1 MGSSNFLWVLAS
13 HFPPPT
19 SHFYAS
25 SLPFDPHITPPA
37 YMSADVPGI
46 GGVLKSR
53 PEDFLVEEIP
63 AYEPC
68 GEGEHLYLW
77 VQKRGMATLHM
88 LRLLADHFGVK
99 RDAVSCAG
107 LKDTHAVT
115 TQMVSIHLPGK
126 KDADLSAFQHEQ
138 VSILWTHRHAN
149 KLRRGHLKGNRF
161 IIRVRNARASQA
173 VHAHKA
179 LMKLV
184 HSGAPNRIGAQRFG
198 MLGNNHIVGRA
209 LILGD
214 FQGALD
220 ALLGPNTKHPEVHAE
235 ARALFA
241 AGKYE
246 DAMHAMPRSAHAE
259 RRCLSVLA
267 RGEDAKRAVYSIER
281 LIQSFLVTAW
291 QSAVF
296 NAVLDERIGD
306 GTYARLLEGDLA
318 FKHDNG
324 AVFPIDAA
332 TLADTGVVD
341 PNLTLAARLK
351 RVDISPSGP
360 MWGPEMT
367 EAAAAVGEMEL
378 RIMESSGVPLERL
391 RAYWQQS
398 REALLGQRRA
408 LRIPVTHPDVEG
420 GMDEHGE
427 YVKLRFELPRGSFAT
442 SVMQEIMKVDPT
454 GEEEDA

>member
-1 MGSSNFLWVLAS
+1 MKGNK
-13 HFPPPT
+13 PPVPP
-19 SHFYAS
+19 YPWP
-25 SLPFDPHITPPA
+25 LPFDPHITPPA
-37 YMSADVPGI
+37 YMTADVPGI
-46 GGVLKSR
+46 GGVLKAR

-77 VQKRGMATLHM
+77 VQKRGMATMHM
-88 LRLLADHFGVK
+88 LRLLADHFGV
-99 RDAVSCAG
+99 RREAVSCAG

-115 TQMVSIHLPGK
+115 TQMVSVHLPGK
-126 KDADLSAFQHEQ
+126 KNAEHSAFTHEQ
-138 VSILWTHRHAN
+138 VSILWTDRHNN

-161 IIRVRNARASQA
+161 VLRVRNVTASKA
-173 VHAHKA
+173 VYAHKA
-179 LMKLV
+179 LMKLAAA
-184 HSGAPNRIGAQRFG
+184 GAPNRIGAQRFG
-198 MLGNNHIVGRA
+198 MLANNHIVGRA

-214 FQGALD
+214 FQGTLD
-220 ALLGPNTKHPEVHAE
+220 AMLGPNAEHPEVHAE
-235 ARALFA
+235 ARALYA

-246 DAMHAMPRSAHAE
+246 EAMHAMPRSAHAE

-296 NAVLDERIGD
+296 NAVLDERIGNE
-306 GTYARLLEGDLA
+306 TYTRLIEGDLA
-318 FKHDNG
+318 FKHDSG
-324 AVFPIDAA
+324 AVFPIDAP
-332 TLADTGVVD
+332 TLADTAVTD
-341 PNLTLAARLK
+341 PSQALAQRLS
-351 RVDISPSGP
+351 RVEISPSGP

-367 EAAAAVGEMEL
+367 EASGAVGEMER
-378 RIMESSGVPLERL
+378 RIMESSGVALERL

-398 REALLGQRRA
+398 REAMLGQRRA
-408 LRIPVTHPDVEG
+408 LRIPVANPDVEG

-442 SVMQEIMKVDPT
+442 SVMQEIMKTEPAGD
-454 GEEEDA
+454 EEENA

>member
-1 MGSSNFLWVLAS
+1 M
-13 HFPPPT
+13 T
-19 SHFYAS
+19 
-25 SLPFDPHITPPA
+25 
-37 YMSADVPGI
+37 ADVPGI
-46 GGVLKSR
+46 GGILKAR

-77 VQKRGMATLHM
+77 VQKRGMASLHM
-88 LRLLADHFGVK
+88 LRLIADHFGVR

-115 TQMVSIHLPGK
+115 TQMVSVHIPGK
-126 KDADLSAFQHEQ
+126 KDAEVPAFAHDQ
-138 VSILWTHRHAN
+138 VSILWTARHAN

-161 IIRVRNARASQA
+161 VIRVRNVTASKA
-173 VHAHKA
+173 VFAHKA
-179 LMKLV
+179 LMKLAAA
-184 HSGAPNRIGAQRFG
+184 GAPNRIGSQRFG

-220 ALLGPNTKHPEVHAE
+220 ALLGPSAEHPEVHTE
-235 ARALFA
+235 ARALYA

-246 DAMHAMPRSAHAE
+246 EAMHAMPRSAHAE

-296 NAVLDERIGD
+296 NAVLDARIGD
-306 GTYARLLEGDLA
+306 GTYTRLIEGDLA

-324 AVFPIDAA
+324 AVFPIDAP
-332 TLADTGVVD
+332 TLADAAVTD
-341 PNLTLAARLK
+341 PLQTLAQRLAR
-351 RVDISPSGP
+351 VEVSPSGP

-367 EAAAAVGEMEL
+367 EASGAVGEMER
-378 RIMESSGVPLERL
+378 RIMESSGVPLDRL
-391 RAYWQQS
+391 RDYWQRS

-427 YVKLRFELPRGSFAT
+427 YVKLRFELPRGAFAT
-442 SVMQEIMKVDPT
+442 SVMQEIMKIDPA
-454 GEEEDA
+454 GEEDEGA